1 MLLLKMSHSEL
12 QNDLNHLISWSEKWQ
27 LKFTKF
33 KVEVLLSGQTDTKSY
48 TMLNIDIGQMQE
60 LQFIDEGKDLG
71 VIIDSKLKFSSHIV
85 NQLKKANRLM
95 RLIQRSYNLL
105 DMVSFKYL
113 FISVV
118 RLRTKWFWVRVQLQS
133 LHLQISRLLSGNYR
147 VWIHSE
153 TRT

>member
-1 MLLLKMSHSEL
+1 MLLSMMSHSEL

-133 LHLQISRLLSGNYR
+133 LHLQISRLLRARS
-147 VWIHSE
+147 S
-153 TRT
+153 